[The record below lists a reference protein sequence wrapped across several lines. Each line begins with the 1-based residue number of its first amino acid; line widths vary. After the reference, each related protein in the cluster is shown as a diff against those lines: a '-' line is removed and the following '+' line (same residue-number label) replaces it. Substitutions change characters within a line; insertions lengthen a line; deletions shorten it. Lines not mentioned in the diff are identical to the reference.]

1 VTLPNRH
8 FTQSKLLILR
18 FHLVSRVARVC
29 RSLLHAKGKK
39 RATPEKQQSG
49 TIEFWQFPRS
59 TRSACSFSWPWLR
72 EIEINVSADALEV
85 TLVIGDEQATGF
97 TARQRQ
103 QDVIRE
109 RLRNATDLQAF
120 RPRHVRQQV
129 ARTVPRI
136 GGRRNRA
143 SGSLEDGE
151 DVPFE
156 RSSIVAPFHSGPQF
170 LGHDDAEMLEW
181 RERPMEALE

>member
-1 VTLPNRH
+1 LAISTLD
-8 FTQSKLLILR
+8 
-18 FHLVSRVARVC
+18 
-29 RSLLHAKGKK
+29 
-39 RATPEKQQSG
+39 
-49 TIEFWQFPRS
+49 TIGMR
-59 TRSACSFSWPWLR
+59 SFSRPWLR

-85 TLVIGDEQATGF
+85 TLVVGDEQATGF

-129 ARTVPRI
+129 ARTVPGI

-151 DVPFE
+151 DIPFE
-156 RSSIVAPFHSGPQF
+156 RSSIVAPFHSGPQL